1 MSEACSGC
9 SATLPGDGAT
19 YGPRRCPFCLS
30 CWLARAEAG
39 RRWWRIQEVM
49 DRAAARGHRRAY
61 YRLAAAQMRLDPA
74 GTIWRLGA

>member
-30 CWLARAEAG
+30 CWLADAERPKVAS
-39 RRWWRIQEVM
+39 
-49 DRAAARGHRRAY
+49 
-61 YRLAAAQMRLDPA
+61 
-74 GTIWRLGA
+74 